1 MPVSQ
6 WVMLDCSLSWHS
18 AQHWLSNRNTQ
29 YIRNM
34 FEDWGAISRKR
45 CIWYGVGVNR
55 WPIGNHPSFML
66 YRLARSRLTQ
76 RDWKV
81 KDRFGLVRSANS
93 AQAQSLLLC
102 LALSYS
108 ALSWEAPRK
117 SWGHSK
123 KNSGVSAGRSAGI
136 YAPHFWNASGA
147 TALSSVFFFFASYL
161 WFMC

>member
-66 YRLARSRLTQ
+66 YRLARSPLTQ
-76 RDWKV
+76 RNWKV

-93 AQAQSLLLC
+93 AQAQYLLLC
-102 LALSYS
+102 PALSYS
-108 ALSWEAPRK
+108 ALSREAPRK
-117 SWGHSK
+117 
-123 KNSGVSAGRSAGI
+123 VGRWCTVKYFPALGDGI
-136 YAPHFWNASGA
+136 CAPPLLKCFRRHWSEG
-147 TALSSVFFFFASYL
+147 L
-161 WFMC
+161 